1 MGPAK
6 VECVANFYEG
16 RDEKIV
22 AGIADSIAQTPRVA
36 VLGRTQDCD
45 HNRAVITFAGA
56 PDAIGDAA
64 FRGIERA
71 VDLIDLNRHQ
81 GVHPRLGAADVVPF
95 VPIEG
100 VTLEDCARIALEVGE
115 RVWRQL
121 RVPVYFYEAAAKR
134 PARVNLAN
142 VRRGGF
148 EPMRDEIRIN
158 PERLPDMGTAELH
171 PTAGACI
178 IGARRL
184 LIAFNINLATGN
196 VEIARQIARK
206 IRFSSGGLPGV
217 KALGLF
223 LPSRGLAQVST
234 NLTDFERTPPAV
246 LFEAVR
252 AEADRAGVGIV
263 GSEIVGLIPRK
274 ALEMSAG
281 CDMRLENFHPDV
293 VLENQLAALLPGRR

>member
-1 MGPAK
+1 
-6 VECVANFYEG
+6 VANFSEG

-22 AGIADSIAQTPRVA
+22 ASIADSIDQAPRVA
-36 VLGRTQDCD
+36 VLGRAQDYD
-45 HNRAVITFAGA
+45 HNRAVITFAGP
-56 PDAIGDAA
+56 PDFIADAA
-64 FRGIERA
+64 LRGITRA
-71 VDLIDLNRHQ
+71 VELIDLNRHE
-81 GVHPRLGAADVVPF
+81 GVHPRLGAGDVVPF

-100 VTLEDCARIALEVGE
+100 VTLQDCAHIAVEVGE
-115 RVWRQL
+115 RVWQQL
-121 RVPVYFYEAAAKR
+121 RVPVYLYEAAATR
-134 PARVNLAN
+134 PERVNLAN

-148 EPMRDEIRIN
+148 EPMRDEVRIN
-158 PERLPDMGTAELH
+158 PERIPDIGTAELH

-184 LIAFNINLATGN
+184 LIAFNINLATDN

-234 NLTDFERTPPAV
+234 NLTDFERTPPAAV
-246 LFEAVR
+246 FEAVR
-252 AEADRAGVGIV
+252 TEADRAGVGIV

-281 CDMRLENFHPDV
+281 CDMHLQNFRPDL
-293 VLENQLAALLPGRR
+293 VLENQLAALLPGLG

>member
-1 MGPAK
+1 
-6 VECVANFYEG
+6 
-16 RDEKIV
+16 
-22 AGIADSIAQTPRVA
+22 
-36 VLGRTQDCD
+36 
-45 HNRAVITFAGA
+45 
-56 PDAIGDAA
+56 
-64 FRGIERA
+64 
-71 VDLIDLNRHQ
+71 LIDLNRHE

-121 RVPVYFYEAAAKR
+121 RVPVYLYEAAAKR
-134 PARVNLAN
+134 PGRVNLAS

-148 EPMRDEIRIN
+148 EPMRDEVRTN
-158 PERLPDMGTAELH
+158 PDRLPDIGTAELH

-217 KALGLF
+217 KALGL
-223 LPSRGLAQVST
+223 LLKSRGLAQVST
-234 NLTDFERTPPAV
+234 NLTDFERTPPAAV
-246 LFEAVR
+246 FEAVR
-252 AEADRAGVGIV
+252 TEADRAGVAILA
-263 GSEIVGLIPRK
+263 SEIVGLIPRK

-281 CDMRLENFHPDV
+281 CDMRLENFHPDL
-293 VLENQLAALLPGRR
+293 VLEDRLAALLPGLR